1 VSHATLV
8 WISIARLS
16 LSRLRSSPVLSL
28 AALLGLTIAIAVI
41 ASVPIFARGVNLVLL
56 RSELADQ
63 AALGGRPL
71 FALRFYRTSNV
82 DSPITFA
89 LYNRLNQYLTASA
102 SSEMGL
108 PIQQEVRSAES
119 VTFELKPTNSALY
132 PELHG
137 SLGQVAIGYSTGL
150 VDHIDVYEGSF
161 PSVVDAKSPEV
172 PVLVQETEANET
184 GLRAGERFTLTT
196 NAEPADGR
204 PDPVT
209 IPIVVSGVWK
219 AKDAHDGYWFDKPE
233 NLNKTFLVPEATY
246 NQRVGPRFKNQ
257 LLFASWYIVYDSRAV
272 RTDEIVN
279 LLTNTSKMLNRA
291 NALLKDTRLDYSPSE
306 PLDNYQKR
314 TALLT
319 ILLYVFS
326 VPVVGLV
333 LYFLSLISSLILERR
348 RGEISLLASRG
359 ASPGQLVLIQAIEA
373 LMLSVVAFPLGL
385 LLAMVLAT
393 LMVMTQSFLRFG
405 PRPPLPVAIT
415 EDSLRF
421 AALAAAL
428 GLLAQVLP
436 TIGSARVTIVRYKTE
451 YARSLR
457 APAWQRYFI
466 DVLLLALVAY
476 GYDAL
481 RQRGSLSVFGIGD
494 VGSGQPGGDPLR
506 EPILFIA
513 PSLFTLAI
521 ALLSIR
527 AFPLAMTGLSWL
539 SGTARQVAWQL
550 AFCNLSRAP
559 GRYVGPLL
567 LTILTLSLATFTASI
582 ARTLDQN
589 TVDQVRY
596 AVGADLTVFEK
607 PEDSAL
613 GIGGSN
619 PVHLSP
625 EELAQRTA
633 ELGGYLMPASEQAK
647 IPGVRDVAR
656 VGDYKVSIR
665 LATGAIDGRLLGIDR
680 VDFPKVVY
688 FRRDFASQPLL
699 GLMNDL
705 ARNNSAV
712 LLPRDFAQKLGL
724 QTGDYLPIQMT
735 TFAGQKNVDLT
746 VTGTYTYFPT
756 AYPNQPPTLVANLD
770 YIFTSTGEISP
781 HEVWFAT
788 NPGTPTRTIVDGLTK
803 LGIPIAKLTDERQAL
818 AMPLARPE
826 RIGLFGMLSAGF
838 LASAG
843 LTALGFGLYSVAS
856 LRQRAIELGVLRAI
870 GLSDRQMVLLLL
882 SEQSLI
888 VLGGALIGLAIGTA
902 ASVLFIPFFRVGA
915 TEGAII
921 PPFQVILAWSDVTL
935 ILVAFAGI
943 LLLTS
948 VGIIYHAA
956 RLRIFEAVKLGEAV

>member
-1 VSHATLV
+1 LN
-8 WISIARLS
+8 
-16 LSRLRSSPVLSL
+16 RLRSRPVLSS
-28 AALLGLTIAIAVI
+28 ASLLGLTVAIAVI

-63 AALGGRPL
+63 AALADRPL

-82 DSPITFA
+82 DSPMTFA
-89 LYNRLNQYLTASA
+89 TYSRLNQYLTASA

-119 VTFELKPTNSALY
+119 VTFELKPTNAALY

-150 VDHIDVYEGSF
+150 ADHVDVYEGSF
-161 PSVVDAKSPEV
+161 PGVVDAKSPEV
-172 PVLVQETEANET
+172 PVLVQEAEANET
-184 GLRAGERFTLTT
+184 GLRAGEHFVLTT

-209 IPIVVSGVWK
+209 IPIVVAGIWK
-219 AKDAHDGYWFDKPE
+219 AKDGHDGYWFDKPD
-233 NLNKTFLVPEATY
+233 NLYKTFLVPEGTY
-246 NQRVGPRFKNQ
+246 NQRVGPLFKNQ

-314 TALLT
+314 TELLT

-333 LYFLSLISSLILERR
+333 LYFLSLISSLVLERR

-359 ASPGQLVLIQAIEA
+359 ASPGQLILVQTIEA
-373 LMLSVVAFPLGL
+373 LLLSVVAVPMGL
-385 LLAMVLAT
+385 LLAVALAT
-393 LMVMTQSFLRFG
+393 LMGTTQSFLRFG

-421 AALAAAL
+421 AGVAAIL
-428 GLLAQVLP
+428 GLLTQVLP

-457 APAWQRYFI
+457 APAWQRYFV
-466 DVLLLALVAY
+466 DVLLLAVVIY

-481 RQRGSLSVFGIGD
+481 RQRGSLSVLGIGD
-494 VGSGQPGGDPLR
+494 GVSGQPGGDPLR
-506 EPILFIA
+506 EPVLFIA
-513 PSLFTLAI
+513 PSLFVLAL

-527 AFPLAMTGLSWL
+527 VFPVAMTGLGWL
-539 SGTARQVAWQL
+539 SGAARQVTWQL
-550 AFCNLSRAP
+550 AYRNLSRAP
-559 GRYVGPLL
+559 GQYVGPLL
-567 LTILTLSLATFTASI
+567 LTILTLSLASFTASI

-589 TVDQVRY
+589 TIDQVRY

-607 PEDSAL
+607 PPDSAL
-613 GIGGSN
+613 GLGGPTPS
-619 PVHLSP
+619 HLSP
-625 EELAQRTA
+625 EELAQLTV
-633 ELGGYLMPASEQAK
+633 ELGGYLLPVSEQAK

-656 VGDYKVSIR
+656 VGNYKVSIR
-665 LATGAIDGRLLGIDR
+665 LASGAVDGRLLGIDR
-680 VDFPKVVY
+680 VDFPTVAY
-688 FRRDFASQPLL
+688 FRRDFATQPLL
-699 GLMNDL
+699 ALMNDL

-788 NPGTPTRTIVDGLTK
+788 DPATPTRTIVDGLTK

-818 AMPLARPE
+818 AIPLARPE

-843 LTALGFGLYSVAS
+843 LTVLGFGLYSVAS
-856 LRQRAIELGVLRAI
+856 LRRRAIELGVLRAI
-870 GLSDRQMVLLLL
+870 GLADRQMVLLLL
-882 SEQSLI
+882 SEQTLI
-888 VLGGALIGLAIGTA
+888 VFGGSVIGLAIGTA
-902 ASVLFIPFFRVGA
+902 TSVLFIPFFRVGTSA
-915 TEGAII
+915 GALV
-921 PPFQVILAWSDVTL
+921 PPFQVILAWSDVAL
-935 ILVAFAGI
+935 LSMGFAGI

-948 VGIIYHAA
+948 VGIIYRAA
-956 RLRIFEAVKLGEAV
+956 RLKIFEAVKLGEAV